1 MSRGGFSRSCF
12 RIEKLLKSIG
22 SSVGQAAISF
32 TVNRRFKARIV
43 VLINNNN
50 NNNNFI
56 YIALKSNNCPK
67 RYLITKKNIYKKNL
81 NYKISIIYNIIQI

>member
-43 VLINNNN
+43 VLIEEP
-50 NNNNFI
+50 F
-56 YIALKSNNCPK
+56 S
-67 RYLITKKNIYKKNL
+67 TVG
-81 NYKISIIYNIIQI
+81 